1 MGINQE
7 GQANIMTT
15 LSPLFKSGSRLA
27 AASLLLAACAQQ
39 GPTVSAP
46 ATPSAAAPA
55 AQPAASRATISRASN
70 VAGYKSEVAHRVYQA
85 NSENVFTG
93 QPPPLLRSI
102 VVVNVVIDENGQLVS
117 ARVYRDNGDVEMRN
131 AALASLK
138 RATPLPRP
146 TRAVLRGRQVEYLES
161 WLFRRDGK
169 FQVRS
174 LAELQAS
181 E

>member
-1 MGINQE
+1 MPAHRARGTFTS
-7 GQANIMTT
+7 AC
-15 LSPLFKSGSRLA
+15 A
-27 AASLLLAACAQQ
+27 ALLLAACAQK
-39 GPTVSAP
+39 GEPP
-46 ATPSAAAPA
+46 AAAPA
-55 AQPAASRATISRASN
+55 PAPAPSSAPAAAQGAPS
-70 VAGYKSEVAHRVYQA
+70 QA
-85 NSENVFTG
+85 NSVSGYKAEVARRVYETSSAQVFTG

-102 VVVNVVIDENGQLVS
+102 VVVNVIIDENGQLVS

-138 RATPLPRP
+138 RATPLPKP
-146 TRAVLRGRQVEYLES
+146 TRAVLKGRQVEYLES

>member
-1 MGINQE
+1 MIRSF
-7 GQANIMTT
+7 
-15 LSPLFKSGSRLA
+15 LSRPLRSLGRVCA
-27 AASLLLAACAQQ
+27 WAVPALLLAACAQK
-39 GPTVSAP
+39 GEPPV
-46 ATPSAAAPA
+46 AAAPA
-55 AQPAASRATISRASN
+55 QPVAVPQAAAPAGEPSQARTI
-70 VAGYKSEVAHRVYQA
+70 AGYKAEVARRVYDTSNQH
-85 NSENVFTG
+85 VFTG

-102 VVVNVVIDENGQLVS
+102 VVVNVVIDENGNLLS

-131 AALASLK
+131 LALASLK
-138 RATPLPRP
+138 RAAPLPRP
-146 TRAVLRGRQVEYLES
+146 TRAVLRSGQIEYLES

>member
-1 MGINQE
+1 
-7 GQANIMTT
+7 MTATPSRPTAAFAFAAPSGGLRRALT
-15 LSPLFKSGSRLA
+15 L
-27 AASLLLAACAQQ
+27 ASSAVLLAACAQRSE
-39 GPTVSAP
+39 PPAPAPESATP
-46 ATPSAAAPA
+46 ATPPTSRSAPSQAN
-55 AQPAASRATISRASN
+55 N
-70 VAGYKSEVAHRVYQA
+70 VAGYKAEVARRVYDTSRDQ
-85 NSENVFTG
+85 VFTG

>member
-1 MGINQE
+1 
-7 GQANIMTT
+7 MTHPSPMLT
-15 LSPLFKSGSRLA
+15 LRPLAVGVALMLA
-27 AASLLLAACAQQ
+27 SCAHREPEPPTQPPAAGL
-39 GPTVSAP
+39 GAP
-46 ATPSAAAPA
+46 AAPA
-55 AQPAASRATISRASN
+55 AVLSQAKSL
-70 VAGYKSEVAHRVYQA
+70 AGYKAEVARRVYETNAQQ
-85 NSENVFTG
+85 VFTG

-102 VVVNVVIDENGQLVS
+102 VVVSVVIDEHGNVLS
-117 ARVYRDNGDVEMRN
+117 TKIYRDNGDAETRGI
-131 AALASLK
+131 ALASLK
-138 RATPLPRP
+138 RAAPLPRP

>member
-1 MGINQE
+1 MFSG
-7 GQANIMTT
+7 GLRRT
-15 LSPLFKSGSRLA
+15 LALA
-27 AASLLLAACAQQ
+27 SCAMLLAACAQR
-39 GPTVSAP
+39 GEPPAP
-46 ATPSAAAPA
+46 APAPAAPA
-55 AQPAASRATISRASN
+55 ASPALQSAPSQASS
-70 VAGYKSEVAHRVYQA
+70 VAGYKAEVARRVYDTSREQ
-85 NSENVFTG
+85 VFTG

-131 AALASLK
+131 AALSSLK

>member
-1 MGINQE
+1 
-7 GQANIMTT
+7 MTT
-15 LSPLFKSGSRLA
+15 LSPLFKTGLRLA
-27 AASLLLAACAQQ
+27 AASVLLVACAQQ
-39 GPTVSAP
+39 GPTVNAP
-46 ATPSAAAPA
+46 AAPTASPA
-55 AQPAASRATISRASN
+55 AQPASPRATVSRANN

-85 NSENVFTG
+85 NSESIFTG

-102 VVVNVVIDENGQLVS
+102 VVVNVVIDENGKLVS
-117 ARVYRDNGDVEMRN
+117 SKVFRDTGDTEATA

-138 RATPLPRP
+138 RASPLPRP
-146 TRAVLRGRQVEYLES
+146 TGAVLRRGQVEYLES

-169 FQVRS
+169 FQVRT

>member
-1 MGINQE
+1 MNPD
-7 GQANIMTT
+7 
-15 LSPLFKSGSRLA
+15 LPLLPRGGLGARGAVVLA
-27 AASLLLAACAQQ
+27 GAAMLLAACAQKAQ
-39 GPTVSAP
+39 PP
-46 ATPSAAAPA
+46 AAAPA
-55 AQPAASRATISRASN
+55 PAPTPAPAPAAAPQGAPS
-70 VAGYKSEVAHRVYQA
+70 QA
-85 NSENVFTG
+85 NSVNGYKTEVARRVYETSAAQVFTG

-102 VVVNVVIDENGQLVS
+102 VVVSVVIDENGQLVS

-138 RATPLPRP
+138 RATPLPKP
-146 TRAVLRGRQVEYLES
+146 TRAVLKGRQVEYLES